1 MSNQILWQDR
11 KRPIFGLPLSFT
23 KYTLTSGKI
32 LCDFGILNRT
42 QEEIW
47 LYRIVDVTLKR
58 TLLQRIFGVGT
69 IEIYSGDKSTP
80 IFAIKDIKKPIEIK
94 EAISQKIEQER
105 NNRRVNANEFLDTP
119 PHGPI
124 PGGPHS

>member
-1 MSNQILWQDR
+1 MTSNQILWQDR

-23 KYTLTSGKI
+23 KYTLTPSKI
-32 LCDFGILNRT
+32 LCDFGILNKT

-58 TLLQRIFGVGT
+58 SILQRIFNVGT

-80 IFAIKDIKKPIEIK
+80 VFAIRDIKKPIEIK
-94 EAISQKIEQER
+94 EAISQKVEQER
-105 NNRRVNANEFLDTP
+105 NSRRVNANEFLDAP
-119 PHGPI
+119 PHGP
-124 PGGPHS
+124 HH

>member
-1 MSNQILWQDR
+1 MSEKILWQDR

-23 KYTLTSGKI
+23 KYTLTPGKI

-58 TLLQRIFGVGT
+58 SIWQRIFGVGT
-69 IEIYSGDKSTP
+69 IEIYSGDRSTP
-80 IFAIKDIKKPIEIK
+80 VFAIKDIKKPIEIK
-94 EAISQKIEQER
+94 EAISQKVEEER
-105 NNRRVNANEFLDTP
+105 NSKRVNANEFITTP
-119 PHGPI
+119 PP
-124 PGGPHS
+124 PRP